1 MKHWHAAQ
9 LGTTSALIAVAAM
22 ALQLLAFAAPAP
34 AQQALVDNG
43 QASVQRGA
51 SQWHEPAQQ
60 DQTIK
65 KVFREVLKREPTK
78 KELRRYRNLMDE
90 EQWSERDVRDDL
102 RGRTDYRRIS
112 KERNAD
118 AELIIGRAYEDVLGR
133 APDAGG
139 LRDYRLKMIDQ
150 GWTEQDVRE
159 DLRKSPEYN
168 STQGQQQAA
177 DRIIRR
183 AYQDLLGREPDPNGL
198 WHYRSQVTDNGWDE
212 QDVRR
217 AIMKSPEYLQKN
229 PLSEEAAEQI
239 VRRAYLAV
247 LGRDVDAAGMRAYK
261 IRVLR
266 DHWSEA
272 DVARELRNSDE
283 YRNRR

>member
-1 MKHWHAAQ
+1 MNHRHAQA
-9 LGTTSALIAVAAM
+9 GTSALIAVAAM
-22 ALQLLAFAAPAP
+22 ALQLVAFAAPVQ
-34 AQQALVDNG
+34 AQQQARVDND
-43 QASVQRGA
+43 QARVRRGA
-51 SQWHEPAQQ
+51 SQWREPAQQ
-60 DQTIK
+60 DQTIQ

-90 EQWSERDVRDDL
+90 EQWSERDIREDL

-112 KERNAD
+112 RERNTEAD
-118 AELIIGRAYEDVLGR
+118 RIIGRAYEDVLGR

-139 LRDYRLKMIDQ
+139 LRDYRIKMIDQ

-159 DLRKSPEYN
+159 DLRKSPEHN
-168 STQGQQQAA
+168 STQVQQQAA

-183 AYQDLLGREPDPNGL
+183 AYQELLGREPDPNGL

-239 VRRAYLAV
+239 VRRAYLAT
-247 LGRDVDAAGMRAYK
+247 LGRDVDAAGMQAYK

-272 DVARELRNSDE
+272 DVARALRNSDE
-283 YRNRR
+283 YRNRRR